1 MDFLDFELC
10 LPPLAPVLLESM
22 RAIGYSFEA
31 ALADIVDNSISAGA
45 SEIQIKFL
53 PYDSPHV
60 AVLDDGEGMSAEGL
74 VHAMRHGSKD
84 PRTQRSI
91 TDLGR
96 FGLGLKTASLSQ
108 CRCLTVATISEGTL
122 SARKWDL
129 DVVEQRAD
137 WILTG
142 LTEDQLKTLPHIT
155 ELQQMRHGTLVVWQN
170 FDRLSAGE
178 SSIEAALGERID
190 RAREHLSL
198 VFHRFLGN
206 ERIAE
211 SISLS
216 INNNP
221 VVPQDPFLSNLKA
234 TQPLPEEV
242 FDVEGQKVRVAP
254 FILPHIS
261 KLSAES
267 LRIAGGEEGLRRN
280 QGFYIYRN
288 RRLISWGSW
297 FRLLRQEEITKLARV
312 RVDIPNSLDHLWTLD
327 VKKSA
332 AFPPEVV
339 RNRLKVIVER
349 ITEGSRRVYTYRG
362 RRANNDSIVHS
373 WDRKTVRGG
382 VAYVINRE
390 HPLVSAVECA
400 IPEEHAALF
409 QKFLQT
415 LELNFPFDALY
426 ADMASERRPES
437 AEGNQCKDEELYE
450 LAARILDAVGK
461 DSESAFRLLQNLGSI
476 EPFNKCPEETKRI
489 VEKLEYVYRER
500 TTN

>member
-1 MDFLDFELC
+1 
-10 LPPLAPVLLESM
+10 
-22 RAIGYSFEA
+22 
-31 ALADIVDNSISAGA
+31 
-45 SEIQIKFL
+45 
-53 PYDSPHV
+53 
-60 AVLDDGEGMSAEGL
+60 
-74 VHAMRHGSKD
+74 
-84 PRTQRSI
+84 
-91 TDLGR
+91 
-96 FGLGLKTASLSQ
+96 
-108 CRCLTVATISEGTL
+108 
-122 SARKWDL
+122 
-129 DVVEQRAD
+129 
-137 WILTG
+137 
-142 LTEDQLKTLPHIT
+142 
-155 ELQQMRHGTLVVWQN
+155 VWQN

-190 RAREHLSL
+190 RARDHLSL

-206 ERIAE
+206 ERVGE

-216 INNNP
+216 INKNP
-221 VVPQDPFLSNLKA
+221 IVPQDPFLSHLKA
-234 TQPLPEEV
+234 TQPLPEEI
-242 FDVEGQKVRVAP
+242 FEIEGQKVRVAP

-261 KLSAES
+261 KLSADS

-332 AFPPEVV
+332 AFPPEEV

-362 RRANNDSIVHS
+362 RRANNDNIVHS

-390 HPLVSAVECA
+390 HPLASAVECA
-400 IPEEHAALF
+400 IPEDHVALF

-437 AEGNQCKDEELYE
+437 TESTQCNDEELYD
-450 LAARILDAVGK
+450 LAGRILDAVGK
-461 DSESAFRLLQNLGSI
+461 DSESAARLLQNLGSI
-476 EPFNKCPEETKRI
+476 EPFNKFPDETKKI
-489 VEKLEYVYRER
+489 VDKLEYVYRER